1 VASLAALAIP
11 LAKVG
16 EVGPGFFKERSSET
30 LPCQA
35 SSSHLFCFDWAK
47 ENIGSF
53 ATPTLQQ
60 FELVLFSVLA
70 GFVVAIALALLAHRR
85 RWLQSPLL
93 AITGVIYT
101 VPSIA
106 FFFLL
111 LPVTGLGRDT
121 VIVALSAYTLQV
133 IYRNAIAGLANVPAA
148 TRDAARGMGLTER
161 QILWRVELP
170 LATPEIVA
178 GLRIATVS
186 TVALAT
192 FAVFVSAGGLGVK
205 IYTQSNL
212 TFPTSIIL
220 AGGIAMLMAFAFHL
234 ALVLIERFIT
244 PWRRAAEG

>member
-1 VASLAALAIP
+1 MASAAAFALP

-16 EVGPGFFKERSSET
+16 EVGESFFHERSSGT

-47 ENIGSF
+47 QNIDSF
-53 ATPTLQQ
+53 ATPTLQHL
-60 FELVLFSVLA
+60 ELVLLSVLA
-70 GFVVAIALALLAHRR
+70 GFVVAIALALLAHRQ
-85 RWLQSPLL
+85 RWLQAPLL

-121 VIVALSAYTLQV
+121 VIVALSAYTLQI
-133 IYRNAIAGLANVPAA
+133 IYRNTLAGLANVPEA
-148 TRDAARGMGLTER
+148 TRDAARGMGLSER

-178 GLRIATVS
+178 GLRIAAVS

-192 FAVFVSAGGLGVK
+192 FAVFVNGGGLGGK
-205 IYTQSNL
+205 IYSQGNL
-212 TFPTSIIL
+212 TFPTSIVI
-220 AGGIAMLMAFAFHL
+220 AGGIAMLMALAFHL
-234 ALVLIERFIT
+234 VLVGIERYKT
-244 PWRRAAEG
+244 PWRRAAVG

>member
-1 VASLAALAIP
+1 VSAAALFLP

-16 EVGPGFFKERSSET
+16 EVGEGFFHERSSST

-35 SSSHLFCFDWAK
+35 QSSHLFCFDWAK

-53 ATPTLQQ
+53 GTPTLQHL
-60 FELVLFSVLA
+60 ELVLYSVLA
-70 GFVVAIALALLAHRR
+70 GFVVAIALALVAHRR
-85 RWLQSPLL
+85 HWLQAPLL

-121 VIVALSAYTLQV
+121 VIVALSAYTLQI

-148 TRDAARGMGLTER
+148 TRDAARGMGLTEW

-192 FAVFVSAGGLGVK
+192 FAVFVNAGGLGVK
-205 IYTQSNL
+205 IYGSGNL
-212 TFPTSIIL
+212 TFPTSIII
-220 AGGIAMLMAFAFHL
+220 AGGIAMLMALAFHL
-234 ALVLIERFIT
+234 ALVGIERYAT
-244 PWRRAAEG
+244 PWRRVAAA